1 MDYGEVL
8 SRAWQIIWKHKV
20 LWIFGILAGC
30 SSSNSG
36 TGFSGSGTSWRTDQL
51 PYQVERAFNQIPDWQ
66 IAGFVGA
73 IIIVVLVLV
82 VLAIFLGT
90 IGRIGL
96 IRGTVQVDRGAE
108 KLAFGEL
115 FSGSL
120 PYFWR
125 IFLLYLVVGLAM
137 ALVIIALV
145 FTICLSPLVCL
156 MIPVAWVIGVILEQA
171 SVAIVIENLSI
182 MDGLKRG
189 WEVVKL
195 NPGPIAIMWL
205 VLVLGISLIGGLII
219 GLPLIL
225 SVGPILAG
233 TFAGSERAFW
243 GGMAAAGI
251 CFVAWLPF
259 LIVLGG
265 ILRSYVGSA
274 WTLTFLRLTSTP
286 EAGETPEPLP
296 EAL

>member
-1 MDYGEVL
+1 MDFGEVL

-36 TGFSGSGTSWRTDQL
+36 SGFSGSGTSWQTDQL
-51 PYQVERAFNQIPDWQ
+51 PYQVERAINQIPEWQ
-66 IAGFVGA
+66 WGMIIGGA
-73 IIIVVLVLV
+73 ILLILILVI
-82 VLAIFLGT
+82 LAIFLGT

-96 IRGTVQVDRGAE
+96 IRGTVQAEQGKE

-125 IFLLYLVVGLAM
+125 IFLLFLLVGLAM
-137 ALVIIALV
+137 AVVIIALI
-145 FTICLSPLVCL
+145 FSICLSPLACL
-156 MIPVAWVIGVILEQA
+156 MIPVAWAVGVILEQA
-171 SVAIVIENLSI
+171 SVAIVVEDLGLT
-182 MDGLKRG
+182 DGLKRG
-189 WEVVKL
+189 WEIVKL
-195 NPGPIAIMWL
+195 NAGTMAIMWL
-205 VLVLGISLIGGLII
+205 VLVLGIGLIGGLII
-219 GLPLIL
+219 GLPLML
-225 SVGPILAG
+225 SLGPI
-233 TFAGSERAFW
+233 FAALITGGERAIW
-243 GGMAAAGI
+243 GGMAVAAI

-265 ILRSYVGSA
+265 IMRSYIGSA

-286 EAGETPEPLP
+286 ETTEEPEPLP
-296 EAL
+296 EAT